1 MANRN
6 FNASAITSILKNQTI
21 ANYSNQAQNL
31 TNRAIT
37 QALPSPST
45 ELYDAKETTFVKAGS
60 QTYYQKEGLV
70 PIILSPVLFK

>member
-21 ANYSNQAQNL
+21 ANY
-31 TNRAIT
+31 TNRAQT
-37 QALPSPST
+37 LTNTAVAQALPSPST
-45 ELYDAKETTFVKAGS
+45 ELFDAKETTFVNAGS

-70 PIILSPVLFK
+70 PIILAPVLFK